1 MRVRNGYTLL
11 EVILVIALLALAAAL
26 LVPNIV
32 GLSRMETQAAVR
44 RLVSDIGFAQAD
56 AMANQSY
63 RRVQFMEDGSGYAL
77 LRVDEVGFADPF
89 DAGNADYLDEP
100 TGAHA
105 GDGRYVVDF
114 MNDGRYAGVAL
125 DAIETDGNANRIT
138 FGPLGGTISAV
149 GMPAGAGRIVVRGT
163 DASFE
168 VLVTPMTGKL
178 TVRKI
183 EG

>member
-1 MRVRNGYTLL
+1 MRSRNGYTLL
-11 EVILVIALLALAAAL
+11 EMIVVVALLGLAAAL
-26 LVPNIV
+26 LVPNIA

-63 RRVQFMEDGSGYAL
+63 RRIQFLENGSGYAL
-77 LRVDEVGFADPF
+77 LRVDESSFAEPF
-89 DAGNADYLDEP
+89 DAGSADYVDDP
-100 TGAHA
+100 SGTYS
-105 GDGRYVVDF
+105 DQGRYVVDF
-114 MNDGRYAGVAL
+114 VVDERYDGVTL
-125 DAIETDGNANRIT
+125 DGIETDGGADRIT
-138 FGPLGGTISAV
+138 FGPLGGTVSAI
-149 GMPAGAGRIVVRGT
+149 GMPAGAGRIVVRGA
-163 DASFE
+163 DESFE